1 MGDDPRRAQGAPRH
15 DARVQEMRRRSA
27 ARFWLAGLAALLLI
41 GCATRPTTTSTHT
54 WVRPCDDCVPGLR
67 NFGKVNDRLWRAAQP
82 DTQDVEVFRK
92 LQQAGVKSV
101 INLRH
106 DHDDFPALISTD
118 IAYVHIPMRAWRP
131 NDEQMVLFLASV
143 RRALADSQRSPVL
156 VHCAEGKDRTGYAI
170 AAYRIVEQQWD
181 ADSAIQEMFDF
192 HYNSLWFL
200 DVGSLR
206 RLAARRDEVAAR
218 VAKAL

>member
-1 MGDDPRRAQGAPRH
+1 M
-15 DARVQEMRRRSA
+15 
-27 ARFWLAGLAALLLI
+27 LLV
-41 GCATRPTTTSTHT
+41 GCATRPTTPSTHT
-54 WVRPCDDCVPGLR
+54 WPQPCDDCVPGLR
-67 NFGKVNDRLWRAAQP
+67 NFSKVDDGLWRAAQP
-82 DTQDVEVFRK
+82 DTNDADVFRK
-92 LQQAGVKSV
+92 LERAGVKTV

-106 DHDDFPALISTD
+106 DHDDFPALAASD

-131 NDEQMVLFLASV
+131 KDEDMVLFLASV
-143 RRALADSQRSPVL
+143 RRALADPQRSPVL

-200 DVGSLR
+200 DVEYLR
-206 RLAARRDEVAAR
+206 RLAAHRDEISAR
-218 VAKAL
+218 VAKAR